1 MKRDGFIFDY
11 VDWTYS
17 CYKTTSKRVVSYIIW
32 PTLWKSTKTTINPK
46 TEDKEC
52 YTLKVV
58 WHHQDIFNNPRRI
71 SKTFVGKKF
80 PAKFK
85 DSEKSLKNI
94 S

>member
-1 MKRDGFIFDY
+1 MKRDDFIFDY

-32 PTLWKSTKTTINPK
+32 PKLLKSTKTSINSK
-46 TEDKEC
+46 TKDKQC

-58 WHHQDIFNNPRRI
+58 LHHQDISNNPKRI

-85 DSEKSLKNI
+85 DLKKSLNNI